1 MVFMRIYYTDFCIIV
16 KPRASIRVL
25 SLEAAA
31 MPPLLGAQVIAE
43 YESIDTGVAEKV
55 PVPMRAEAA

>member
-1 MVFMRIYYTDFCIIV
+1 MGIYYTDFCIIV
-16 KPRASIRVL
+16 KARASIRVL

-31 MPPLLGAQVIAE
+31 MPLLLGAQVIAE
-43 YESIDTGVAEKV
+43 YESIDTGVAEKA